1 MDIVFDEEYDDP
13 YDKDWCMDDDE
24 LVYCGRCG
32 VEMDI
37 VFDEEYDDPYDV
49 EVVSE
54 PGCDCYEADARRV
67 HDDVNADL
75 GIESV
80 DGFETGGGA

>member
-32 VEMDI
+32 VMDD
-37 VFDEEYDDPYDV
+37 DELVYCGRCGV

>member
-1 MDIVFDEEYDDP
+1 MLGDDMDIVFDEEYDDP

-32 VEMDI
+32 
-37 VFDEEYDDPYDV
+37 V